1 MNGQDPDV
9 EPPGW
14 NELGY
19 GLYQWTIF
27 FVLIALGGLLFDL
40 SIILSLELHQ
50 FLFKYRLQ

>member
-1 MNGQDPDV
+1 MNGQDPEV

-27 FVLIALGGLLFDL
+27 VTAVLLGSLFLLL
-40 SIILSLELHQ
+40 CIWAGLELHQ
-50 FLFKYRLQ
+50 FLFKYRLP